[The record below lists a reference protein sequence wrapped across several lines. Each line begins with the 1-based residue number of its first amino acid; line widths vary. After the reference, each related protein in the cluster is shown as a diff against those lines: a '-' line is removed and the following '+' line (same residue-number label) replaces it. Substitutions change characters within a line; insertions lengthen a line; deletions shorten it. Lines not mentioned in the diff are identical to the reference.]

1 MVRTMSE
8 SMMRRVAGRC
18 GAHRLQAP
26 SGARFHGST
35 VPRFHGFTGS
45 RVPGMGKAL
54 RRERLAKGLGVHTPS
69 GARDSESFMPL
80 SGM

>member
-26 SGARFHGST
+26 SGARFHG
-35 VPRFHGFTGS
+35 FTGS
-45 RVPGMGKAL
+45 GHGKGPSPG
-54 RRERLAKGLGVHTPS
+54 ERLAKGLGVHTPS

>member
-26 SGARFHGST
+26 SGARFHGSAA
-35 VPRFHGFTGS
+35 PRFHGFTGS
-45 RVPGMGKAL
+45 GHGKGPSPG
-54 RRERLAKGLGVHTPS
+54 ERLAKGLGVHTPS

>member
-8 SMMRRVAGRC
+8 SMMRRVAVRC

-26 SGARFHGST
+26 SGARLHGST
-35 VPRFHGFTGS
+35 GPRFHGFT
-45 RVPGMGKAL
+45 GMGKAL
-54 RRERLAKGLGVHTPS
+54 RRERLAKGLGVRTPP
-69 GARDSESFMPL
+69 GARDSEGMPL

>member
-18 GAHRLQAP
+18 GAHRLQAH
-26 SGARFHGST
+26 REHGST
-35 VPRFHGFTGS
+35 GLRLHGSTGS
-45 RVPGMGKAL
+45 RVPGMEKAL